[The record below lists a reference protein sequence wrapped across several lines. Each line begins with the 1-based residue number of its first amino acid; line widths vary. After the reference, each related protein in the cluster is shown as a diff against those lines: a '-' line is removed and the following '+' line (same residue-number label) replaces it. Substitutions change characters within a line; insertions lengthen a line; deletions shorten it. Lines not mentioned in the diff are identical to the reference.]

1 MRVHLKGIVLLIW
14 IVRKR
19 IVVSSLRLSRY
30 QFFLSTE
37 LQQRSL
43 QKLPSSYDGLSLN
56 RVNSSVIPQ
65 SKWNQ
70 SVADGCNERHFILV
84 LDMKQQKKKDK
95 ERKQRNKK
103 LIFWRRFWYDLSIM
117 TLQRRLN
124 AVVYKN
130 NFPVAINCHKVSTIP
145 YSFFLSN
152 ICFCCFAACFFFA
165 DWFLF

>member
-1 MRVHLKGIVLLIW
+1 MSAAYICIIGGVNLDVTNSKYHYFSELYVSRVHLKGIVSLIW

-43 QKLPSSYDGLSLN
+43 QKLRSSYDGFSLN
-56 RVNSSVIPQ
+56 RVNLSSVIPQ

-84 LDMKQQKKKDK
+84 LDQWNSKKKDK
-95 ERKQRNKK
+95 ERKETNKN
-103 LIFWRRFWYDLSIM
+103 LIF
-117 TLQRRLN
+117 
-124 AVVYKN
+124 
-130 NFPVAINCHKVSTIP
+130 
-145 YSFFLSN
+145 
-152 ICFCCFAACFFFA
+152 
-165 DWFLF
+165 